1 MTNNSDTITNTF
13 YTGLLQLCIA
23 LYIDYPHLHNN
34 NKLTTQ
40 ALIQHILNK
49 LCRIWNTA
57 WSIATDVTISVWI
70 IKQHS
75 HNNHFTNTFV
85 GDTYNNIYM

>member
-57 WSIATDVTISVWI
+57 WSIATDVTISCLLYT
-70 IKQHS
+70 S
-75 HNNHFTNTFV
+75 
-85 GDTYNNIYM
+85 DAADER

>member
-34 NKLTTQ
+34 NK

-57 WSIATDVTISVWI
+57 WSTATDVTICVGI

-85 GDTYNNIYM
+85 GDTYNNIYML